1 METAKYEK
9 LTAAGIDV
17 NSALERFM
25 GNEMLL
31 DRFLKKFAADENYW
45 KLCDAVAAGKKEE
58 ALTASH
64 TLKGVTGNLSMTD
77 LFDLLTRQVQ
87 AFRDDDWKAAAD
99 LMPLIT
105 QAYEKVLAVL

>member
-17 NSALERFM
+17 NNALERFM

-31 DRFLKKFAADENYW
+31 DRFLKKFAADENYQ
-45 KLCDAVAAGKKEE
+45 KLCDAVEAGKKEE

-64 TLKGVTGNLSMTD
+64 TLKGVTGNLSMTN

-87 AFRDDDWKAAAD
+87 AFRDDDWQAAAD

-105 QAYEKVLAVL
+105 QAYEKVMAVL

>member
-17 NSALERFM
+17 NSVLERFM

-31 DRFLKKFAADENYW
+31 DRFLKKFAADENYQ
-45 KLCDAVAAGKKEE
+45 KLCDAVEAGKKEE

-64 TLKGVTGNLSMTD
+64 TLKGVTGNLSMTS

-87 AFRDDDWKAAAD
+87 AFRDDNWQAAAD

-105 QAYEKVLAVL
+105 QAYEKVMAVL

>member
-31 DRFLKKFAADENYW
+31 DRFLRKLLRMKLPETMRCRGSRKKRRGTDGIPHA
-45 KLCDAVAAGKKEE
+45 KRCDGQFVY
-58 ALTASH
+58 
-64 TLKGVTGNLSMTD
+64 D
-77 LFDLLTRQVQ
+77 RPF
-87 AFRDDDWKAAAD
+87 
-99 LMPLIT
+99 
-105 QAYEKVLAVL
+105 

>member
-31 DRFLKKFAADENYW
+31 ERFLK
-45 KLCDAVAAGKKEE
+45 
-58 ALTASH
+58 
-64 TLKGVTGNLSMTD
+64 
-77 LFDLLTRQVQ
+77 
-87 AFRDDDWKAAAD
+87 
-99 LMPLIT
+99 
-105 QAYEKVLAVL
+105 